1 MQKKSSFGNKLLL
14 QVLGTIVLVFGI
26 TIFFVS
32 KYSSEASEAEAKA
45 YIEELSGKYA
55 YQIKAEV
62 DESIAVAKM
71 MSFKYLNALKINHP
85 LKEEEVLAFLN
96 DILKDHPFIIGY
108 WFKIKEKELFF
119 KAGSPD
125 DSKKWYDKTG
135 QFNPYVAKVGSKI
148 VVAPG
153 SPYSMD
159 TEWVKGPYESK
170 NTYITKPYLYPVDG
184 VKVLMSTIAVP
195 MFYKGEFIG
204 SIGIDIV
211 LDTFTK
217 LSKEI
222 KLFDNGYTFIVDHH
236 GFIIGHPQE
245 EKYVGKKLLE
255 VNSNDIYFK
264 NSLEMS
270 REGKDS
276 NFLKTSIA
284 TNKESFYLSKSFK
297 LKNGDNWTFF
307 VSAPVEEYLAQAT
320 FIEYFSIIAGIIAL
334 LLVAL
339 VIFISIKKLNNNLSL
354 ISEGLNDFFNYLN
367 KKSTNPKQIEIKS
380 NDEFGIMSKS
390 INENVEVIRIGI
402 DQDNALIEDV
412 KDIVNNVGEGYLSK
426 RIDKTTTTESL
437 NELKN
442 LLNHMLNNLEALVGK
457 DLNLI
462 SSTLE
467 TYSKRDFRTNLDSAT
482 SGKIG
487 NEIINMNKMIT
498 SMLQDNQNDGL
509 SLQESSNELTHNVQT
524 LSNNATSQAAS
535 LEETAAS
542 IDEITSNIEQTNQ
555 KAQQMLVISNETKAS
570 ANQGQS
576 LASDTAKAM
585 EEINDTVINI
595 NEAISVIDQIAFQ
608 TNILS
613 LNAAVEAATAGEA
626 GKGFAV
632 VAQEVRNLA
641 SRSAEAAKEI
651 KGLVESA
658 TQRANNGKQ
667 ISSQMI
673 DGFNQLEKKIIETST
688 LIDDVTNA
696 AKEQTIGMTQIADAV
711 GQLDQFTQENASIA
725 DKTNEI
731 AQETNSIAIQ
741 IVKNVDKNNFE
752 GSNVKKVLQ
761 KRSDITYTNSN
772 KTINSESKTSISPT
786 KIKTKAKIVTAE
798 KSNDNNE
805 WESF

>member
-96 DILKDHPFIIGY
+96 DILKDHPFIVGY

-119 KAGSPD
+119 EAGSPD

-135 QFNPYVAKVGSKI
+135 QFNPYVTKVGSKI
-148 VVAPG
+148 VVAQG

-159 TEWVKGPYESK
+159 KEWVKGPYESK

-204 SIGIDIV
+204 SIGVDVI
-211 LDTFTK
+211 LETFTK
-217 LSKEI
+217 LAKKI
-222 KLFDNGYTFIVDHH
+222 KLFDTGYTFIVDHH
-236 GFIIGHPQE
+236 GFIIGHPQG
-245 EKYVGKKLLE
+245 EKYAGKNILD
-255 VNSNDIYFK
+255 VNNNDIDFK

-270 REGKDS
+270 KEGKDS

-284 TNKESFYLSKSFK
+284 NNKESFYLSKSFK

-307 VSAPVEEYLAQAT
+307 VSTPVKEYLAHAT
-320 FIEYFSIIAGIIAL
+320 FIQYFSIIAGIIAL

-339 VIFISIKKLNNNLSL
+339 VIFISIRKLNNNLSL
-354 ISEGLNDFFNYLN
+354 ISGGLNDFFNYLN
-367 KKSTNPKQIEIKS
+367 KKSTNPKEIEIKS
-380 NDEFGIMSKS
+380 NDEFGIMAKS

-467 TYSKRDFRTNLDSAT
+467 TYSKRDFTANLDSTT

-498 SMLQDNQNDGL
+498 NMLQDNQSDGL
-509 SLQESSNELTHNVQT
+509 SLQESSNELTQNVQT

-570 ANQGQS
+570 ANQGQG
-576 LASDTAKAM
+576 LASDTVKAM

-595 NEAISVIDQIAFQ
+595 NESISVIDQIAFQ

-651 KGLVESA
+651 KDLVESA
-658 TQRANNGKQ
+658 NIKANEGKS
-667 ISSQMI
+667 IADKMI
-673 DGFNQLEKKIIETST
+673 HGYESLNTNIDKTIE
-688 LIDDVTNA
+688 LIDDVATA
-696 AKEQTIGMTQIADAV
+696 STEQETGIVQINDAINS
-711 GQLDQFTQENASIA
+711 LDQQTQKNASVA
-725 DKTNEI
+725 N
-731 AQETNSIAIQ
+731 ETNDIA
-741 IVKNVDKNNFE
+741 
-752 GSNVKKVLQ
+752 L
-761 KRSDITYTNSN
+761 
-772 KTINSESKTSISPT
+772 KTSSLAKDIVNKADEKKFRGKDSINIENNEEEKNHDNIST
-786 KIKTKAKIVTAE
+786 KSVKSTPIKRKEKPSLPSKKIIAN
-798 KSNDNNE
+798 NDSSDE